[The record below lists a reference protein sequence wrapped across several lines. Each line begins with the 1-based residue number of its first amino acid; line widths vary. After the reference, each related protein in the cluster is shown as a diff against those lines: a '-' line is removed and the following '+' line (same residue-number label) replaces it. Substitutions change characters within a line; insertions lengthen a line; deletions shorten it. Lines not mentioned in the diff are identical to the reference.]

1 MPRTKQSCQH
11 TYSEALTYVRRIRK
25 QMKDETYSSHGSTY
39 TLLSAY
45 AGGLKLLGMG
55 ADKTVYMLPCG
66 QHVLK
71 VGGRMRGWTSREIEA
86 WRSLRQR
93 QHYLLEYMAPV
104 QRWSL
109 RYNFMVQTYCEPFH
123 HQDRFAKAQDDIVS
137 MAADYGISDIYSENL
152 GMLDSKL
159 VIIDWGM
166 LDPRKLQRRLIR
178 DQSSD
183 DLRSKSSLR
192 RDAKR

>member
-1 MPRTKQSCQH
+1 
-11 TYSEALTYVRRIRK
+11 
-25 QMKDETYSSHGSTY
+25 MKDEAYSS
-39 TLLSAY
+39 Y

-55 ADKTVYMLPCG
+55 ADKSVYMLPCG

-86 WRSLRQR
+86 WRALRQR

-109 RYNFMVQTYCEPFH
+109 RYNFMVQTYCEEYH
-123 HQDRFAKAQDDIVS
+123 HNLDFDRAYSDIEAL
-137 MAADYGISDIYSENL
+137 AADYGISDIYSDENL

-166 LDPRKLQRRLIR
+166 LDPRKLQR
-178 DQSSD
+178 
-183 DLRSKSSLR
+183 SLR

>member
-1 MPRTKQSCQH
+1 MKQTCLH

-25 QMKDETYSSHGSTY
+25 QMKDETTWTYSS
-39 TLLSAY
+39 Y

-55 ADKTVYMLPCG
+55 ADKSVYMLPCG

-71 VGGRMRGWTSREIEA
+71 VGGRMRGWTSREIDA
-86 WRSLRQR
+86 WRELRQR

-109 RYNFMVQTYCEPFH
+109 RYNFMVQTYCEPYH
-123 HQDRFAKAQDDIVS
+123 YHPRFYKARDDIET

-152 GMLDSKL
+152 GVLDSKL

-166 LDPRKLQRRLIR
+166 VDPRKLQRRLIR

>member
-1 MPRTKQSCQH
+1 
-11 TYSEALTYVRRIRK
+11 
-25 QMKDETYSSHGSTY
+25 
-39 TLLSAY
+39 
-45 AGGLKLLGMG
+45 
-55 ADKTVYMLPCG
+55 
-66 QHVLK
+66 
-71 VGGRMRGWTSREIEA
+71 MRGWTSREIEA

-123 HQDRFAKAQDDIVS
+123 YQDRFAQAHDDIET

-166 LDPRKLQRRLIR
+166 LDPRKLQR
-178 DQSSD
+178 
-183 DLRSKSSLR
+183 SLR

>member
-1 MPRTKQSCQH
+1 MKQTCLH

-25 QMKDETYSSHGSTY
+25 QMKDEAYSS
-39 TLLSAY
+39 Y

-55 ADKTVYMLPCG
+55 ADKSVYMLPCG

-86 WRSLRQR
+86 WRALRQR

-109 RYNFMVQTYCEPFH
+109 RYNFMVQTYCEEYH
-123 HQDRFAKAQDDIVS
+123 SVSIEGETISDIVAL
-137 MAADYGISDIYSENL
+137 AADYGISDIYSENL
-152 GMLDSKL
+152 GVLDEQL

-166 LDPRKLQRRLIR
+166 LDPRKLQR
-178 DQSSD
+178 
-183 DLRSKSSLR
+183 SLR
-192 RDAKR
+192 RDAKRWSWKPRP

>member
-1 MPRTKQSCQH
+1 MKCSH
-11 TYSEALTYVRRIRK
+11 SYSEALAYARRIRRE
-25 QMKDETYSSHGSTY
+25 QATDGQPQWRDR
-39 TLLSAY
+39 
-45 AGGLKLLGMG
+45 GGLKFLGAG
-55 ADKTVYMLPCG
+55 ADKSVYMLPCR

-86 WRSLRQR
+86 WCALRQR

-109 RYNFMVQTYCEPFH
+109 RYNFMVQTYCKEYNYSLDFDQAH
-123 HQDRFAKAQDDIVS
+123 SDIEA
-137 MAADYGISDIYSENL
+137 MAADYGITDIYGENL
-152 GMLDSKL
+152 GVLDSKL

-166 LDPRKLQRRLIR
+166 LDQRKLQRRLIR

-183 DLRSKSSLR
+183 DSGSTEPLLRSKSSLR

>member
-1 MPRTKQSCQH
+1 MKQTCLH
-11 TYSEALTYVRRIRK
+11 TYSEALTYVRRVRK
-25 QMKDETYSSHGSTY
+25 QIKQDAYSSE
-39 TLLSAY
+39 

-55 ADKTVYMLPCG
+55 ADKSVYMLPCG

-71 VGGRMRGWTSREIEA
+71 VGGRMRGWTSREINA
-86 WRSLRQR
+86 WRALRQR

-109 RYNFMVQTYCEPFH
+109 RYNFMVQTYCETFN
-123 HQDRFAKAQDDIVS
+123 HQARLAQARDDIETL
-137 MAADYGISDIYSENL
+137 AADYGIDDIYPDNL
-152 GMLDSKL
+152 GILDSKL
-159 VIIDWGM
+159 VIIDWGV

>member
-1 MPRTKQSCQH
+1 MKCSH
-11 TYSEALTYVRRIRK
+11 SYSEALAYARRIRRE
-25 QMKDETYSSHGSTY
+25 QATDGQPQWRDR
-39 TLLSAY
+39 
-45 AGGLKLLGMG
+45 GGLKFLGAG
-55 ADKTVYMLPCG
+55 ADKSVYMLPCK

-71 VGGRMRGWTSREIEA
+71 VGGGFKDWTSREIAA
-86 WRSLRQR
+86 WRTLKQR

-109 RYNFMVQTYCEPFH
+109 RYNFMVQTYCKEYNYSLDFDQAH
-123 HQDRFAKAQDDIVS
+123 SDIEA
-137 MAADYGISDIYSENL
+137 MAADYGITDIYGENL
-152 GMLDSKL
+152 GVLDSKL

-166 LDPRKLQRRLIR
+166 LDQRKLQRRLIR

-183 DLRSKSSLR
+183 DSGSTEPLLRSKPSLR